1 MSKISEISQNQWGRK
16 KWRKENG
23 KEKEKENGKEKKEN
37 IEERK

>member
-23 KEKEKENGKEKKEN
+23 KENGKEKKEN